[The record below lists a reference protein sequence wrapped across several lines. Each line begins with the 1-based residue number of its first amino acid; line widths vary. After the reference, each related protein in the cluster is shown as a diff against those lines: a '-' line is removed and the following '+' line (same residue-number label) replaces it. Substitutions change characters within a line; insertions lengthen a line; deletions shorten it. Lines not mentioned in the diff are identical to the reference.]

1 MIQTFGRKNV
11 GTKYSI
17 DNVHEV
23 KVYTVAI
30 LKQFTFL
37 KKTNRTSYCLYQC
50 NGLRTLCGDLVQCRK
65 MGAFTLP
72 REPQFC
78 RFKANYLKIYL

>member
-37 KKTNRTSYCLYQC
+37 KKQLELHIAYTSVTAC
-50 NGLRTLCGDLVQCRK
+50 
-65 MGAFTLP
+65 AH
-72 REPQFC
+72 
-78 RFKANYLKIYL
+78 